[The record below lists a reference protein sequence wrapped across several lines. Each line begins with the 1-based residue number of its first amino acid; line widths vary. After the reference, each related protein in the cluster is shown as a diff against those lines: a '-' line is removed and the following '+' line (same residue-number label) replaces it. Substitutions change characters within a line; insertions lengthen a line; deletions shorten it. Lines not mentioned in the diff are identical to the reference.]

1 MIGRKLNETHR
12 QRAQAYALLNQ
23 ALRDEDDSNY
33 LKATTQA
40 TSIFNE
46 SNTILR
52 QLIARCTEKEGM
64 HPVAELIKEMMMH
77 EKDKLRIIAT
87 MHTLKRHKTARQEE
101 WAHRTNTTQDE
112 ANTQQ
117 NRNINTNSNG
127 RMQQYRTP
135 PPRSRV
141 PLPTREE
148 LDGALGELIQQLEAC
163 VLAIQETMQSIHEE
177 LEGEEEEEEDD
188 YELEPTT

>member
-1 MIGRKLNETHR
+1 
-12 QRAQAYALLNQ
+12 
-23 ALRDEDDSNY
+23 
-33 LKATTQA
+33 
-40 TSIFNE
+40 
-46 SNTILR
+46 
-52 QLIARCTEKEGM
+52 
-64 HPVAELIKEMMMH
+64 MMH

-87 MHTLKRHKTARQEE
+87 MHTLKKHKTARQEE

-148 LDGALGELIQQLEAC
+148 LDGRARIAHEHVIRNVLWRCRCIQRRRTSAGHTENLSTSVHHCPHTALVRHQRWRFSNDYSRC
-163 VLAIQETMQSIHEE
+163 WDSIHIAFECCVRII
-177 LEGEEEEEEDD
+177 LITYTSPSIHTCVCDASVHIF
-188 YELEPTT
+188 PFSVSR